1 MIMQVLRPQR
11 SSAWALSQKPTVT
24 LIKANGIILGNI
36 RFRSITTSAI
46 ELEIND
52 RATRMTRG
60 DFEDRWCFEPSF
72 ARATGEV
79 WCWEMESE
87 TRGVLRNLRKPE
99 WVLARLDGEE
109 LVMEIPG
116 MSDVEYDEIVVSGV
130 ALVEKGRKGSGFSL
144 GGFGDVVDAAMKR

>member
-1 MIMQVLRPQR
+1 MIMQLLRPQR
-11 SSAWALSQKPTVT
+11 SSAWALSQRPTIT
-24 LIKANGIILGNI
+24 LVKANGVVFGHIK
-36 RFRSITTSAI
+36 FRSISTSAI

-52 RATRMTRG
+52 RKTKMTRE

-72 ARATGEV
+72 AQGTGET

-87 TRGVLRNLRKPE
+87 TRGVLRNLRKRE
-99 WVLARLDGEE
+99 WVLARLDGED
-109 LVMEIPG
+109 LVMEIQG

-144 GGFGDVVDAAMKR
+144 SGFGDVVEAVMRR